1 MNENANDFS
10 VETYIKKQEN
20 LLVEHIRRQL
30 QADTRVTLLE
40 LALQEAYKNNEDLT
54 IQVNTLKTTVDQS
67 INGLKSL
74 TAERDNLKIKTE
86 EIPTLTGELT
96 QAKNKIALLEVD
108 IDDLNMKLKVADN
121 DYTTLKENYNKVLAA
136 LNEANEKN
144 GEATVAI
151 LMPPKAKQSK
161 KAQNPS
167 SEWVDGEHEIPT

>member
-74 TAERDNLKIKTE
+74 TAERDNLKVKTE

-151 LMPPKAKQSK
+151 LVPAKGKQSK